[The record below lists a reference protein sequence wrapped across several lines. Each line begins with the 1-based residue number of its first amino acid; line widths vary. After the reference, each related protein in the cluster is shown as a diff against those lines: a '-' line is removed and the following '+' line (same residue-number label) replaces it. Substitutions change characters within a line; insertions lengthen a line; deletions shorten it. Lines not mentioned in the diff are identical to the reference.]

1 MVPVLCVPIFSS
13 GSAYVDTL
21 QRDFGPGKIYGF
33 WDSHYTASEF
43 KTRMISPQIAAS
55 RCPSDTGFYPHSSSC
70 HLYYHCSFGIPV
82 EYSCPPKTLWSTKI
96 QNCDWAEYV
105 QCPNKQIDVDEEEE
119 EDAVSCSKYVSG
131 KTPIWKAAW
140 GKNMQA
146 QLTIKLE
153 RSIERFD
160 IQLQTDAPVEELMFF
175 NALVTGRSENFTV
188 TDQGYRSGIART
200 VGVSRISGLLRGGED
215 LVLDFQM
222 NWRYGPVPNF
232 TKIVFNNYQ
241 LCGEKSTTQK
251 PTTKKSTTQQNILEE
266 TKIQQLKSKKTKAQQ
281 SVSEKTKTTAKQ
293 STTEKTTTQQP
304 TTQKI
309 TTEKSTTQKPNT
321 EKSTSQKPTTEN
333 STTQQPTTHKITTQ
347 KSTTVKSKTQKPT
360 TSQATTTITTT
371 QRSTSKQK
379 TSKPTTQ
386 KSATSKPTTEKPT
399 ITQPNTVQPT
409 TTQTTIIET
418 STKQPTTT
426 QPTTSQPIT
435 TQPTTKQPTTI
446 QPTTKQHTTTQPTTK
461 QPTTTQPSTKQPTTI
476 QTSTK
481 TTTTKQP
488 TTTGLAS
495 AQSSSSEVTVKNPVN
510 ILTILEEIY
519 DLSAE
524 ENVINAESVTEKA
537 TEPLTKKIVSNE
549 KPSAKES
556 ASEEN
561 KADLSE
567 GLGTTSLPEYS

>member
-1 MVPVLCVPIFSS
+1 MGETGSDKQFKMIVLLLLLVLPMVPVLCVPIFSS

-160 IQLQTDAPVEELMFF
+160 IQLQTDAPVQELMFF

-251 PTTKKSTTQQNILEE
+251 PTTKISTTKQNILEE

-333 STTQQPTTHKITTQ
+333 STT
-347 KSTTVKSKTQKPT
+347 
-360 TSQATTTITTT
+360 TITTT

-379 TSKPTTQ
+379 
-386 KSATSKPTTEKPT
+386 
-399 ITQPNTVQPT
+399 
-409 TTQTTIIET
+409 
-418 STKQPTTT
+418 
-426 QPTTSQPIT
+426 
-435 TQPTTKQPTTI
+435 
-446 QPTTKQHTTTQPTTK
+446 
-461 QPTTTQPSTKQPTTI
+461 
-476 QTSTK
+476 
-481 TTTTKQP
+481 
-488 TTTGLAS
+488 
-495 AQSSSSEVTVKNPVN
+495 
-510 ILTILEEIY
+510 
-519 DLSAE
+519 
-524 ENVINAESVTEKA
+524 
-537 TEPLTKKIVSNE
+537 
-549 KPSAKES
+549 
-556 ASEEN
+556 
-561 KADLSE
+561 
-567 GLGTTSLPEYS
+567 